1 MAAMFERLVR
11 RFHHTTFRKK
21 LILTYIIIIVVP
33 VMSALFASGLQLYK
47 QTNTDYENILQQLN
61 RRTNVTLNDFF
72 TSLARSSFFYMTQPR
87 LMEIVRKTRPSSEQ
101 QYISDGNYMQSSME
115 QFVLINSN
123 IAMISIVTPNGGMYG
138 SKPEKVDQVMTAV
151 SRYGKEKIKQAPFI
165 VTEDTSDSKSN
176 HTISIIRYLS
186 DLYLTNGREGYV
198 KVDIYNR
205 AFENM
210 LGGISDDS
218 AQLGTLVLDGNKI
231 LYNSD
236 AFMSNAN
243 FEEMERIAGKFQEI
257 TRDEKKTLQLKYNGK
272 QYLFSGNINEVTGW
286 TIIQFIP
293 VNHIFDTFVTNT
305 LNYVLLSVLS
315 LLAAFVLA
323 FFFHRYFIL
332 PILNLS
338 KSMKTV
344 DTLNVPLPVRSS
356 DRGDE
361 IGRLINSFNE
371 MFKRLKESRESEIA
385 SSNLQKIAELKMLQ
399 SQINPH
405 FLYNTLNTIHAISE
419 LHRLD
424 QISIMTKSLSSIYRY
439 NIKFGD
445 EVTIGNELEQI
456 NNYIKIQ
463 QIRFLNKFKV
473 EYDID
478 KRVLSYK
485 ILKFLIQPIIENS
498 FYHGLEPKGGQGI
511 LKLTIKQLD
520 QTLFIS
526 VQDDGVGIPPDKLK
540 ELTDILNESKPELN
554 GDNNRNFGIRNVHAR
569 IRYFY
574 GENYRMEV
582 NSSEQQGT
590 TIMMYIPISEEMSS
604 NENTNS

>member
-1 MAAMFERLVR
+1 MFERLVR